1 MLVTVATATIKENNK
16 IFNVPLRQSR
26 TNSLSAKEDSVSAKE
41 DSLSAEPDSFSD
53 RKNRLT
59 EVELAT
65 MEPLTHLIRL
75 PLHQP
80 VS

>member
-16 IFNVPLRQSR
+16 TLNVPLRQSR
-26 TNSLSAKEDSVSAKE
+26 TNSLSAKEDS
-41 DSLSAEPDSFSD
+41 LSAETDSFSD

-65 MEPLTHLIRL
+65 MAPLIHLIRL